1 MFIHTLSQHSH
12 ERLADR
18 YRDADRERL
27 LAQHPR
33 PLARPLA
40 HGLARTLRALS
51 VALARLARALDDPP
65 RPLEA

>member
-1 MFIHTLSQHSH
+1 MFIHTLSQHGH

-27 LAQHPR
+27 LAQCPR
-33 PLARPLA
+33 PLSRPLTHA
-40 HGLARTLRALS
+40 VARALRALS
-51 VALARLARALDDPP
+51 AALARLARALDDPP